1 MLFYYKGNLPLGLI
15 PFNLR
20 HVSRML
26 SIFLFVLSTYT
37 GVTQPISTDVPV
49 ALTVTRSVSVPLN
62 TLQLFDKAMES
73 YKWTFGK
80 EPGAQLIR
88 SDRESGIIEA
98 IARVNFRSD
107 QLSMREE
114 SMGVIGYKI
123 LINTHAGECTVLVTE
138 FIHKGN
144 HGPNRAAI
152 DLRLLTISTAPIDP
166 PIRMAHSN
174 LVKLYSNA
182 KESANDRVLK
192 VMQDFC
198 SRIRVGNE

>member
-1 MLFYYKGNLPLGLI
+1 M
-15 PFNLR
+15 
-20 HVSRML
+20 SRSL
-26 SIFLFVLSTYT
+26 SIFLFLLCACS
-37 GVTQPISTDVPV
+37 GAAQSISTDVPV

-62 TLQLFDKAMES
+62 AVQLFDKAMES

-88 SDRESGIIEA
+88 SDRESGEIEA

-123 LINTHAGECTVLVTE
+123 LIKTHAGECSLLITE
-138 FIHKGN
+138 FVHRGN
-144 HGPNRAAI
+144 HGSRRAAI
-152 DLRLLTISTAPIDP
+152 DLGLLTLSSEPIDP

-192 VMQDFC
+192 VIQDFC
-198 SRIRVGNE
+198 SRIRVSSE